1 MIMQAR
7 VLTLWSVLIAAT
19 LISSPANAAR
29 RCGNGLADGR
39 FIVQGPL
46 VDEFGDFCSIAVI
59 PRRANSFSSLI
70 VIDSAQF
77 VDEIIILS
85 PPFAHRPHRVVILEP
100 AIIERSP
107 RLNSQL
113 FASPSFPVR
122 PFVPFTT
129 GSLGPFTTGSLGPFT
144 TFSNSR
150 PASHSV
156 IIATPSGRFAGQQ

>member
-1 MIMQAR
+1 MKAC
-7 VLTLWSVLIAAT
+7 VLALWSALIAAM
-19 LISSPANAAR
+19 LVALPANAAR
-29 RCGNGLADGR
+29 RCGNALADGR

-46 VDEFGDFCSIAVI
+46 VDEFGDSCSIAVI

-70 VIDSAQF
+70 VIDSGQF

-85 PPFAHRPHRVVILEP
+85 PPFAHRPQRVVILEP
-100 AIIERSP
+100 VIIERSP

-122 PFVPFTT
+122 PSVPFTT

-144 TFSNSR
+144 TFSNSQ
-150 PASHSV
+150 PVPHGM
-156 IIATPSGRFAGQQ
+156 IMTTPSGRFTGRR